1 MKHMKGED
9 SLEEKHSIEGFVRKV
24 IDDRIVLPKPI
35 ESIGKQEK
43 LELYGL
49 DPLNIVE
56 ISADIEKEY
65 KIIVNDDNFVNQS
78 LSTIEDFCIYIINN
92 IKSAD

>member
-1 MKHMKGED
+1 M
-9 SLEEKHSIEGFVRKV
+9 
-24 IDDRIVLPKPI
+24 
-35 ESIGKQEK
+35 IGKQEK